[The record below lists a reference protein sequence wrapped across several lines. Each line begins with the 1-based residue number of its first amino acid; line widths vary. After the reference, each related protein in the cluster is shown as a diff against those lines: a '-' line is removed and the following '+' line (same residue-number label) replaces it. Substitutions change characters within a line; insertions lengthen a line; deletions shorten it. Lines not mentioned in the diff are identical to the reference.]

1 MVGIVPTKK
10 FEGEAMKHPIQF
22 RKLRSVFRSPAVQG
36 IAADALQN
44 LSTASLIA
52 CGYLLLFA
60 HDNAHAHRL
69 LWVVVLALDGVVAF
83 VCSADLQGDTK

>member
-1 MVGIVPTKK
+1 
-10 FEGEAMKHPIQF
+10 MKHPIQF
-22 RKLRSVFRSPAVQG
+22 RKLRSVFRSPAIQR

-60 HDNAHAHRL
+60 HDNDHAHRL
-69 LWVVVLALDGVVAF
+69 LWVTVFALDAVAAF
-83 VCSADLQGDTK
+83 VCSVDLQGETE

>member
-1 MVGIVPTKK
+1 
-10 FEGEAMKHPIQF
+10 MKHPIQC
-22 RKLRSVFRSPAVQG
+22 RKLRSVFRSAVVQK

-60 HDNAHAHRL
+60 HDNDHAHRL
-69 LWVVVLALDGVVAF
+69 LWVAVFALDAVVAF
-83 VCSADLQGDTK
+83 VCSVDLQGETK